1 MTTKTKE
8 SVKLDQILKLL
19 FSTSDRVLLSMLN
32 SIFDENLLL
41 DNVKIR
47 KSNNEFI
54 SYSLEDIHGDIFFEI
69 EDLGVEKS
77 INFHI
82 EFQIKNDNSMVI
94 RMFEYGFKKSL
105 ESIES
110 DDFGIVMTFPKQRV
124 IFIEENSSIK
134 DSLEARII
142 LPDGNEFK
150 YTVPIM
156 KYWEYNDEMLIENKM
171 YPLIPL
177 QIFLLR
183 KEIAKAKRSN
193 DINKIKYFSNEIL
206 NLSWKIGSES
216 TELLN
221 KDIIEFEDYE
231 KMLIAIKRLVE
242 YFKDNYI
249 DDETLIEE
257 ADKMI
262 KTLYDPEVARKAM
275 EKGIEKGMARGIE
288 KGKIQYAK
296 RMLELGVDIEIVAKG
311 MDLTVDK
318 AKKLL
323 M

>member
-1 MTTKTKE
+1 
-8 SVKLDQILKLL
+8 
-19 FSTSDRVLLSMLN
+19 
-32 SIFDENLLL
+32 
-41 DNVKIR
+41 
-47 KSNNEFI
+47 
-54 SYSLEDIHGDIFFEI
+54 
-69 EDLGVEKS
+69 
-77 INFHI
+77 
-82 EFQIKNDNSMVI
+82 
-94 RMFEYGFKKSL
+94 
-105 ESIES
+105 
-110 DDFGIVMTFPKQRV
+110 
-124 IFIEENSSIK
+124 
-134 DSLEARII
+134 
-142 LPDGNEFK
+142 
-150 YTVPIM
+150 
-156 KYWEYNDEMLIENKM
+156 MLIENKM

-183 KEIAKAKRSN
+183 KKIAKAKRSN

-221 KDIIEFEDYE
+221 KEAIEFEDYE
-231 KMLIAIKRLVE
+231 KMLIAIKSLVE

-275 EKGIEKGMARGIE
+275 EKGMARGIE
-288 KGKIQYAK
+288 KGIEKGKIEYAK

-323 M
+323 V